1 MAPVTFSRTFSMKF
15 DTLRPHFSTPQHGH
29 PPQLAAHA
37 LKPALSAM
45 DTDEQLAADEARRT
59 RFIVIYGTRFI
70 ATATTHL
77 LRTLAT

>member
-1 MAPVTFSRTFSMKF
+1 MAPITFSRTFSMKL
-15 DTLRPHFSTPQHGH
+15 DTVRPHFSTPQYGH

-59 RFIVIYGTRFI
+59 RFVVIYGTSFI
-70 ATATTHL
+70 ATATIHP
-77 LRTLAT
+77 LRTLAI

>member
-1 MAPVTFSRTFSMKF
+1 MLDAWHIARKL
-15 DTLRPHFSTPQHGH
+15 DTLRPPQHGH

-45 DTDEQLAADEARRT
+45 DTDEQLDAVEARRT

-70 ATATTHL
+70 ATATIHL
-77 LRTLAT
+77 LRTLAI